1 MKPLFSLCILLLSSF
16 ISQAQTVTL
25 LSDDPKDLELFY
37 TTGNHD
43 IASDSYRLLLKNL
56 PDIKVEL
63 EIAPTARIDAL
74 LKEDRTMCAVNRIKT
89 PERDLYNIYSYPV
102 HLYPSHRLYYFKNK
116 TPLTDD
122 LLTEEHD
129 LISIQKL
136 ITKYPSATIGIESGR
151 SYGKALDKQLS
162 KIKEK
167 NILRRAG
174 SDAYQSM
181 IALFQRQRVDLLITY
196 PTVFKEYTTGQNDNI
211 GSVSIAKHPLF
222 IAGHIACSNTAY
234 SQEIIKQIN
243 RALLDLYPSDEYLS
257 MHLHHV
263 PNTEQSLLTRRI
275 SDLFLKYKLLSKSD
289 FK

>member
-89 PERDLYNIYSYPV
+89 PKRELSNIYSYPV
-102 HLYPSHRLYYFKNK
+102 HLYPSHRLYYFKNN

-167 NILRRAG
+167 NILRRAD

-196 PTVFKEYTTGQNDNI
+196 PTVFKEYATGQNDNI

-234 SQEIIKQIN
+234 SQKIIKQIN

>member
-56 PDIKVEL
+56 PDINFEL

-89 PERDLYNIYSYPV
+89 PKRELSNIYSYPV
-102 HLYPSHRLYYFKNK
+102 HLYPSHRLYYFKNN

-167 NILRRAG
+167 NILRRAD

-196 PTVFKEYTTGQNDNI
+196 PTVFKEYATGQNDNI

-234 SQEIIKQIN
+234 SQKIIKQIN